1 MIDHPHFL
9 QSYSSTDSGATSL
22 ICPTQSGRLGP
33 VLLEIQRKRSSYIP
47 KALQQSKAPNHWS
60 RGYPS
65 CPCQEPLSL
74 HCHRQGLQSQ
84 PALFSTLHPGLSNH
98 RTHTEATGP
107 ILTESWNYKSAQST
121 SPSLQ
126 LQGKHAQRDNDLPR
140 SRMGINGQPESNP
153 GLLAPFASLFPA
165 RLPASQNPGY
175 RRESITSLSQNKLL
189 NEPTCHG
196 GQPGCLQ
203 ARLPFCC
210 PVPASF
216 STDPD
221 SSTVKTGVSW
231 LVPQMPTW

>member
-9 QSYSSTDSGATSL
+9 QSYSSTDSGTTSL

-121 SPSLQ
+121 NPSLQ
-126 LQGKHAQRDNDLPR
+126 LQGKHTQRNNDLPR

-153 GLLAPFASLFPA
+153 GLLAPFASAL
-165 RLPASQNPGY
+165 
-175 RRESITSLSQNKLL
+175 
-189 NEPTCHG
+189 
-196 GQPGCLQ
+196 
-203 ARLPFCC
+203 
-210 PVPASF
+210 
-216 STDPD
+216 
-221 SSTVKTGVSW
+221 SSTPPCFTKPRIQERKHH
-231 LVPQMPTW
+231 LLIAE